1 MSDPSSES
9 KATQQAARAD
19 FEAAL
24 RKGFWRG
31 VWSWLTQS
39 KNELLPFDEVRRN
52 LPFAGQHSLG
62 VQQIPMEQIVGS
74 VGRYRDFDCA
84 FLPRQTRTRGRW
96 ESIDAAHLQD
106 VPLPPIQTYKVG
118 ELYFVSDGNHRV
130 SVARE
135 RGQAFIDAEV
145 IAIDVDAEITPNMD
159 IDEIIRRVEQA
170 EFARQ
175 TGLKE
180 RCPES
185 EVRLTLPGGYQ
196 KLLEHISA
204 HRYFMGIDQQRE
216 ISWEEAV
223 VGWCEQVYQP
233 LVEVIRSQNILKE
246 FPGRTETD
254 LYLWVIEHLW
264 YLREETSGEVSLEE
278 AAVHFAGE
286 FSQNPLSILLS
297 MIGRIPP
304 AVP

>member
-1 MSDPSSES
+1 MSDSSSES
-9 KATQQAARAD
+9 KSTQQAARAD
-19 FEAAL
+19 FETAL

-62 VQQIPMEQIVGS
+62 VKQIPMEQIVGS
-74 VGRYRDFDCA
+74 VGRYRDFDRA

-118 ELYFVSDGNHRV
+118 DLYFVSDGNHRV

-145 IAIDVDAEITPNMD
+145 IAIDVDAEITPDLD

-170 EFARQ
+170 EFQRQ

-196 KLLEHISA
+196 KLLEHISV
-204 HRYFMGIDQQRE
+204 HRYFMGMDHQRDF
-216 ISWEEAV
+216 SWEEAV
-223 VGWCEQVYQP
+223 QGWCEQVYQP
-233 LVEVIRSQNILKE
+233 LVAVIRSQNILKE
-246 FPGRTETD
+246 FPGRTEAD

-264 YLREETSGEVSLEE
+264 YLREETRQEVSLEE

-286 FSQNPLSILLS
+286 FSQNPLSVLLS